1 MAEPATYP
9 MATMAKLLD
18 LSPRRI
24 RQLVDEGVFPRHE
37 RGRYALVPVVRGYIH
52 YLRERAV
59 NADVGPDELGKHRA
73 RKLKAEADQ
82 LEMRSG
88 EMRGELIA
96 ASEFHQMVTSAFTR
110 VRSKMLAL
118 PSKLA
123 PVVAI
128 EKTAAEVEKVL
139 RDAVHEALAE
149 LATTR
154 IIDGEPVDG
163 DIEADI
169 TTGNAHSPAT

>member
-9 MATMAKLLD
+9 MATIAKLLD
-18 LSPRRI
+18 LTPSRI

-88 EMRGELIA
+88 EMRGELIPV
-96 ASEFHQMVTSAFTR
+96 SEFHAMVTGAFAR

-123 PVVAI
+123 PIVVM
-128 EKTAAEVEKVL
+128 EETAAKAESIL
-139 RDAVHEALAE
+139 RDAVCETLAE
-149 LATTR
+149 LSSTR
-154 IIDGEPVDG
+154 VTAGGELVDSG
-163 DIEADI
+163 DDVGL
-169 TTGNAHSPAT
+169 TD

>member
-24 RQLVDEGVFPRHE
+24 RQLVEEGVFPRHE

-96 ASEFHQMVTSAFTR
+96 ASEFHHMVTSAFWL
-110 VRSKMLAL
+110 VRA
-118 PSKLA
+118 
-123 PVVAI
+123 
-128 EKTAAEVEKVL
+128 KVL
-139 RDAVHEALAE
+139 AFPEKMAAVVGF
-149 LATTR
+149 
-154 IIDGEPVDG
+154 DGGEGEGVVKSVEVG
-163 DIEADI
+163 W
-169 TTGNAHSPAT
+169 